1 MIQNNHQPF
10 SDIANEL
17 KPAVLDQLI
26 QKGQPHS
33 GIFAQI
39 KDINYLDYHS
49 HLISQKPLPNWR
61 KDLKANQFCFIQ
73 IIQPP
78 YRVCLALATIKL
90 ATSAFVYLYND
101 ETNEIEVCEALQ
113 PLTLDTRLKG
123 SCYQGQM
130 AFRHKKLTLT
140 LDFTPSQVNVVL
152 DSQYLAIEATLQRQ
166 SQPLAVCTPTGRRGW
181 TFTQK
186 EPLTKIVGHLAIK
199 ANSTFNNEHQAQQI
213 SFNDDTIANLDW
225 TLGYMRH
232 ETNWFWTCINSYL
245 PDGRHF
251 TLNLSMGVNETGT
264 SENACWLDGQ
274 ICYLPP
280 VMFLR
285 DALNLPSN
293 QQDTVA
299 NRLDDT
305 PQPWH
310 IYHQN
315 LGWSNVDID
324 LTFTPITVYKKTDN
338 FGIVASIFEQWLG
351 FYNGEIRIKQEVIKL
366 DNVMGLAEDH
376 YAKW

>member
-152 DSQYLAIEATLQRQ
+152 DSQYLAIETTLQRQ

-199 ANSTFNNEHQAQQI
+199 ANSTFNNGPQVQKI

-232 ETNWFWTCINSYL
+232 ETNWFWSCINSYL
-245 PDGRHF
+245 LDGRHF
-251 TLNLSMGVNETGT
+251 TLNLSMGVNETGA

-274 ICYLPP
+274 IFYLPP
-280 VMFLR
+280 VMFIR
-285 DALNLPSN
+285 DALNLPPN
-293 QQDTVA
+293 QQDNVA
-299 NRLDDT
+299 NRLDAT

-324 LTFTPITVYKKTDN
+324 LTFTPMTVYKKTDN

>member
-26 QKGQPHS
+26 QNGQPYS
-33 GIFAQI
+33 GIFAQV
-39 KDINYLDYHS
+39 KNINHLDYHS

-90 ATSAFVYLYND
+90 ATSAFVYIYND

-113 PLTLDTRLKG
+113 PLTLDTRLEG

-166 SQPLAVCTPTGRRGW
+166 S
-181 TFTQK
+181 
-186 EPLTKIVGHLAIK
+186 
-199 ANSTFNNEHQAQQI
+199 
-213 SFNDDTIANLDW
+213 
-225 TLGYMRH
+225 
-232 ETNWFWTCINSYL
+232 
-245 PDGRHF
+245 
-251 TLNLSMGVNETGT
+251 
-264 SENACWLDGQ
+264 
-274 ICYLPP
+274 
-280 VMFLR
+280 
-285 DALNLPSN
+285 
-293 QQDTVA
+293 
-299 NRLDDT
+299 
-305 PQPWH
+305 
-310 IYHQN
+310 
-315 LGWSNVDID
+315 
-324 LTFTPITVYKKTDN
+324 
-338 FGIVASIFEQWLG
+338 
-351 FYNGEIRIKQEVIKL
+351 
-366 DNVMGLAEDH
+366 
-376 YAKW
+376 